1 MAADHQAYIEAA
13 ASTLGLKIS
22 AEQRK
27 GVALYF
33 GLAASMA
40 ELLQGLPLT
49 SADESGN
56 VFTPVAP
63 EVDE

>member
-40 ELLQGLPLT
+40 DLLQGLPLT
-49 SADESGN
+49 AADESGN

>member
-1 MAADHQAYIEAA
+1 MDHSAYIAA
-13 ASTLGLKIS
+13 AAATLDLKIP
-22 AEQRK
+22 AEARA

-49 SADESGN
+49 AADESGS
-56 VFTPVAP
+56 VFTPVLP
-63 EVDE
+63 QGDGR